1 MTVAL
6 NQKPI
11 FTKSGVFNTGQTVTT
26 ANTAKDG
33 TGTVVTIFDPQR
45 AITSITVSGTTATIA
60 FTNVHGFLDGEK
72 VLISGANEANY
83 NGIKTLTLAGA
94 KTATYTITAGTSSPA
109 TGTIVADPING
120 QRIEKVVFQ
129 PIGACVASAGR
140 IFLNNGQT
148 NATAGNNTY
157 LKDVTLPL
165 LAAVSEVASMP
176 PTEVLLDIVVPPFH
190 KLNVTLGTTVATA
203 YSVYAVA
210 GSY

>member
-1 MTVAL
+1 MSITV
-6 NQKPI
+6 NKDPI
-11 FTKSGVFNTGQTVTT
+11 FTKSGVFNTGKTVTT

-33 TGTVVTIFDPQR
+33 TGTVVTVFDPQR
-45 AITSITVSGTTATIA
+45 AASSLTASGTTAT
-60 FTNVHGFLDGEK
+60 FTSSDPHGFVNGEEI
-72 VLISGANEANY
+72 LISGATETGY
-83 NGIKTLTLAGA
+83 NGVKTITLTGA
-94 KTATYTITAGTSSPA
+94 KTFTYTVAAGLSTPA
-109 TGTIVADPING
+109 TGSPVADPING

-129 PIGACVASAGR
+129 PIGACTASAGR

-157 LKDVTLPL
+157 LKDVTLPT

-176 PTEVLLDIVVPPFH
+176 PTEVALDIVVPPFH